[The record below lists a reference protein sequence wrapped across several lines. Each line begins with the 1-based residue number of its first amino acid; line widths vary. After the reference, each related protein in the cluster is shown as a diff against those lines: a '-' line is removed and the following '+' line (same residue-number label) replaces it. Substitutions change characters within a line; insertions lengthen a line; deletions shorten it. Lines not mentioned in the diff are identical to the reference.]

1 MKFGNDVKLTSY
13 FYVGFEKIDKNEN
26 FIIQLSPKLNDK
38 YSFHVAVCPGKE
50 WLSNYSSTE
59 YIVDKNNI
67 LDLPKNKYH
76 PFRYIN
82 KIIYC
87 HDNHLANKF
96 VKCGQLNQMFLPPID
111 VGYDCDKYSEGV
123 GTSDDG
129 RISGRYLEIKS
140 DSKIMC
146 LRYNLLNSSRL
157 IFSVFLSEYNYESN
171 SNIIDIFNN
180 KSKIYSGQ
188 RFHFKP
194 MDFFNS
200 EIIVDHSIGEES
212 GYLHE
217 CDSHCTVPNI
227 NATLRLK
234 INGIVQKHKNKIEDN
249 FESIDT
255 YLIDKRKID
264 NGLVGCHA
272 VPDDIKLPLF
282 EDFYEKRYQTHLLML
297 NEKTNEYI
305 KVYDINS
312 LVSNK
317 KYKCIL
323 NVNSSIADIG
333 ILNYI
338 TESEFTIQF
347 VDSSFII

>member
-1 MKFGNDVKLTSY
+1 
-13 FYVGFEKIDKNEN
+13 
-26 FIIQLSPKLNDK
+26 
-38 YSFHVAVCPGKE
+38 
-50 WLSNYSSTE
+50 
-59 YIVDKNNI
+59 
-67 LDLPKNKYH
+67 
-76 PFRYIN
+76 
-82 KIIYC
+82 
-87 HDNHLANKF
+87 
-96 VKCGQLNQMFLPPID
+96 MFLPLID

-129 RISGRYLEIKS
+129 RISRQYLIIKS
-140 DSKIMC
+140 DNKIMC
-146 LRYNLLNSSRL
+146 LSGDILDSSDLIVSVLLSD
-157 IFSVFLSEYNYESN
+157 YNYESN
-171 SNIIDIFNN
+171 SNVFDIFN

-188 RFHFKP
+188 RFHVRR
-194 MDFFNS
+194 MVFFNS
-200 EIIVDHSIGEES
+200 EIIVDDSIGEKS
-212 GYLHE
+212 GYLHRF
-217 CDSHCTVPNI
+217 DTYWTVPNI

-234 INGIVQKHKNKIEDN
+234 IDGIVQKHKNKIEDN

-272 VPDDIKLPLF
+272 VPDDVKLPLF

-297 NEKTNEYI
+297 NEKTNEYT

-323 NVNSSIADIG
+323 NVNSSISDIG

-338 TESEFTIQF
+338 LESEFTIQF
-347 VDSSFII
+347 VDSSFTIWVIFGVSIGIISLLIIDLIIFKKSKLRKKKSNNSSSISTSISSSESTTKHSTIITGVANVPIIQKNNVNNGFKNHVKKILSKDISSHMKEVPKKQ